1 MHFMRFLII
10 ILLTA
15 SECLG
20 QVRAVN
26 IGQNNSHFEPATL
39 SGQVLIWDATDPA
52 ARIIDGSNNVQQL
65 TDKSGNGNHMIPAS
79 AGVRPPFSSSGGAN
93 NLPYVTLTSGKT
105 FGLTPLLN
113 ITTTP
118 ATMYIV
124 FKYPSTPA
132 VNARLVFTGA
142 STSGYFYQDG
152 GVPASR
158 QGLFYNSTASP
169 FFSQVE
175 YLTNRTT
182 WQFVALVLKD
192 VDSNWIEVNDEP
204 IGFKLDNSGAVTFGV
219 TQVTFSIT
227 NLQVSEVRLFN
238 RVLSVAEDQ
247 QMKTYLKN
255 KYQPPIPT
263 IEAVFMGDSHTIGV
277 MSGTQTLG
285 PYVSRLINVGTVRIV
300 NVGVSGTVVNNGTNV
315 QGGTNNLEDK
325 YVLYNK
331 SKYANCYA
339 IFQYGTND
347 AALFGA
353 AGFPTPSEI
362 KAFYKS
368 YIESFQAAG
377 FPNSKIIVCTPP
389 FSTGSYVR
397 PAGNTT
403 VFPNFAQDARDICTE
418 TGVTLCDFYQAMVD
432 AGQDC
437 NTVVGGDL
445 IHGDNAIHT
454 TLYDTILP
462 FLN

>member
-1 MHFMRFLII
+1 MRILIL
-10 ILLTA
+10 ILLGALT
-15 SECLG
+15 ECVG
-20 QVRAVN
+20 QVRAVT
-26 IGQNNSHFEPATL
+26 IGQNNSHFDPATL

-52 ARIIDGSNNVQQL
+52 ARIIDGSSNVQQL

-93 NLPYVTLTSGKT
+93 NLPYVTAASGKT
-105 FGLTPLLN
+105 FALNPLIG
-113 ITTTP
+113 ITSTP
-118 ATMYIV
+118 ATIYIA
-124 FKYPSTPA
+124 FKYSATPP
-132 VNARLVFTGA
+132 VNGRLIQTGA

-152 GVPASR
+152 GTPASR
-158 QGLFYNSTASP
+158 QGLFYNSEASP
-169 FFSQVE
+169 FFSNVE
-175 YLTNRTT
+175 YLTRRTE
-182 WQFVALVLKD
+182 WQYVTIVLKD
-192 VDSNWIEVNDEP
+192 VNSNWIEINDEP
-204 IGFKLDNSGAVTFGV
+204 IPLTMDLSGSVSFGV
-219 TQVTFSIT
+219 TRVSFQNIT
-227 NLQVSEVRLFN
+227 DTRVSEVRVFN
-238 RVLSVAEDQ
+238 RLLTSTEDQ
-247 QMKTYLKN
+247 NMKAYFSR
-255 KYQPPIPT
+255 KYSPSIPALEC
-263 IEAVFMGDSHTIGV
+263 IFLGDSHTVGV
-277 MSGTQTLG
+277 MSGTTTLG
-285 PYVSRLINVGTVRIV
+285 PYVSRIISNGVKVVNAGT
-300 NVGVSGTVVNNGTNV
+300 SGTVVNNGTNA
-315 QGGTNNLEDK
+315 QGGTSNLEDR

-353 AGFPTPSEI
+353 TGFPTPSQI
-362 KAFYKS
+362 KAYYKS

-397 PAGNTT
+397 PGGNTT

-454 TLYDTILP
+454 TLYDTLLP
-462 FLN
+462 LLN